1 MFVEEAKGKQLE
13 EEEEAAHRLQQVDA
27 VGQCFDIV
35 NKLHSVQ
42 TLNTKFLLTYASA
55 SSP

>member
-1 MFVEEAKGKQLE
+1 MEEAKGKQLE